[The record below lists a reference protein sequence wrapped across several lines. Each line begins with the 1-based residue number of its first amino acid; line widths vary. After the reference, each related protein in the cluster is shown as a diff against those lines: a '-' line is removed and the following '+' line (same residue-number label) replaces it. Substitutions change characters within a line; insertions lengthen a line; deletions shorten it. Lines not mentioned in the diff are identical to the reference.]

1 MGQAAEKQP
10 ETGTENIPFNAEVAR
25 VLHLMIHALY
35 TNKDIFL
42 RELISNASDACDKLR
57 YQAQQNDTLMEDGSE
72 LAIHLSFD
80 EGTNS
85 FTVADSGIGM
95 NRDDL
100 IEHLGTIAKSGTAE
114 FMEKLSGDANK
125 DANLIGQFGVG
136 FYSAFMVADA
146 VTVRTRK
153 AGESQGWEWYSDGQG
168 SFTITEVDG
177 DIARGTAITLH
188 MKDEAKEYLDKHKI
202 SHVVKTYSDHIAF
215 PISLAVEGEEA
226 QTLNDGTAIW
236 ARAKSDITDEQYQ
249 EFYRHVAHTPDEPWL
264 TLQNKVEGT
273 LEYTNLLYV
282 PGMKPFD
289 LFHPDRKTR
298 VKLYVKRV
306 FITDEGVELVPAYL
320 RFLRGVIDSDDLP
333 LNISRETLQK
343 NVTLDKIRESVAKR
357 VLGELKKKASKD
369 IESYRTFWGNFGAV
383 IKEGLCEAIGP
394 RDKLLDACLFTSTE
408 EREGTTLE
416 AYKERMK
423 EGQEAIYYVLGDR
436 SEALANS
443 PQIEGF
449 KKRGIEVLL
458 LSDHVDDFWTNVTQQ
473 YGELPFRDVQMAGED
488 LKNFPLDDAE
498 EAKQEEA
505 APEDEVNTLIATM
518 KELFGEEVA
527 DVRTTEKLSESPV
540 CLAVAEGAMHARM
553 ERFLMEHNQLNR
565 TMPKILEINPR
576 HPLIAKLATQA
587 GDKDAIADSA
597 WLLLDQARITEG
609 EPVSD
614 MAAFT
619 RRLNAALMG

>member
-1 MGQAAEKQP
+1 MGQAAEKHATTNQ
-10 ETGTENIPFNAEVAR
+10 ETIAFNAEISR

-35 TNKDIFL
+35 TNRDIFI

-57 YQAQQNDTLMEDGSE
+57 YQAQQDDHLVKDGSE
-72 LAIHLSFD
+72 LAIQLSFD
-80 EGTNS
+80 ETAK
-85 FTVADSGIGM
+85 TLTIADSGIGM

-114 FMEKLSGDANK
+114 FMEKLSGDATK

-153 AGESQGWEWYSDGQG
+153 AGESQGWEWHSDGQG
-168 SFTITEVDG
+168 SFTVTEAEG
-177 DIARGTAITLH
+177 DVARGTAITLQL
-188 MKDEAKEYLDKHKI
+188 KEDAKGYLDKHKI
-202 SHVVKTYSDHIAF
+202 EHIVKTYSDHIAF
-215 PISLAVEGEEA
+215 PISLAEEGGESL
-226 QTLNDGTAIW
+226 TLNDGTAIW
-236 ARAKSDITDEQYQ
+236 ARAKSDITDAQYQ
-249 EFYRHVAHTPDEPWL
+249 EFYRHVAHTPDTPWL
-264 TLQNKVEGT
+264 TLHNKVEGA
-273 LEYTNLLYV
+273 LEYTNLLFV

-289 LFHPDRKTR
+289 LFHPDRRTR

-320 RFLRGVIDSDDLP
+320 RFLRGVIDSSDLP

-343 NVTLDKIRESVAKR
+343 NSMLDKIRDSVTSR

-369 IESYRTFWGNFGAV
+369 LQDYRSFWGHFGPV
-383 IKEGLCEAIGP
+383 IKEGLCEAVAP
-394 RDKLLDACLFTSTE
+394 RDKLLDACLFATTHE
-408 EREGTTLE
+408 AEGTTLA

-423 EGQEAIYYVLGDR
+423 EGQEAIYYVIGDR
-436 SEALANS
+436 PDALANS

-458 LSDHVDDFWTNVTQQ
+458 LSDHVDDFWTNVTQK
-473 YGELPFRDVQMAGED
+473 YGDIPFRDVQIAGED
-488 LKNFPLDDAE
+488 LKTFPLHDSE
-498 EAKQEEA
+498 ESAQHDA
-505 APEDEVNTLIATM
+505 APEDEVNTLIAAM
-518 KELFGEEVA
+518 KTLFGEEVA

-565 TMPKILEINPR
+565 AMPKILELNPR
-576 HPLIAKLATQA
+576 HPLIAKLASEAQSA
-587 GDKDAIADSA
+587 DAIADRA
-597 WLLLDQARITEG
+597 WLLLDQARIAEG

-614 MAAFT
+614 LAAFA
-619 RRLNAALMG
+619 RRLNAQMMG